1 MTPRR
6 GPERTRRGSATVE
19 FLLVAFAV
27 LLPLVFGTLEIAL
40 LAVTRQTLGVAAL
53 MAARAGAVEHGDRGA
68 IQRALAGGLAPL
80 HAMHGT
86 SEALARSYADVVRPD
101 RTRIGIWSPV
111 AASFADFGV
120 SAEGGIEIPNVWPHH
135 PARTGGTSRQ
145 TLAEANQLGLRISI
159 CRMLLFPLTGNLI
172 IPALRTR
179 DSSAFAQGCYAQG
192 GVPLHAR
199 VLVHMHSSARRAA
212 LGI

>member
-1 MTPRR
+1 MTRHP
-6 GPERTRRGSATVE
+6 GLEHTRRGSATVE

-27 LLPLVFGTLEIAL
+27 LMPLVFGTLEIAL

-68 IQRALAGGLAPL
+68 IQRALAGGLSPL
-80 HAMHGT
+80 HAVHGA
-86 SEALARSYADVVRPD
+86 SEALARSYADVLRPD
-101 RTRIGIWSPV
+101 RTRIEIWSPV

-120 SAEGGIEIPNVWPHH
+120 SVDGRIEIPNVWAHH
-135 PARTGGTSRQ
+135 RLPIGGASRQ

-159 CRMLLFPLTGNLI
+159 CRLLLFPLTGSMI
-172 IPALRTR
+172 IPVLRAR
-179 DSSAFAQGCYAQG
+179 DSGAFAQGCYAQG

-212 LGI
+212 LGL

>member
-27 LLPLVFGTLEIAL
+27 LMPLVFGTLEIAL

-53 MAARAGAVEHGDRGA
+53 MAARAGAVEHGDRA
-68 IQRALAGGLAPL
+68 VMQRALARGLSPL
-80 HAMHGT
+80 FAVHAD
-86 SEALARSYADVVRPD
+86 SEAPARSYAEVLRPD
-101 RTRIGIWSPV
+101 RTRIEVWNPV

-120 SAEGGIEIPNVWPHH
+120 SVEGRTEIPNVWPHH
-135 PARTGGTSRQ
+135 RVRTGSASRQ

-159 CRMLLFPLTGNLI
+159 CRMPLFPLTGPMI
-172 IPALRTR
+172 IPVLRTR